1 MKKNLLIAAAVMI
14 AAGANAQNMEN
25 SIRGQKFDKN
35 APMISA
41 LVDAPAKTMV
51 NAPVKA
57 RQAKD
62 IFGSHLQIDLASD
75 QTTSQAQGGVTMSE
89 TELSQEGYNFN
100 VLIEN
105 FWANGTKMYAQYDE
119 ATGELRIP
127 SQVVAESTKSL
138 GYTNE
143 YGRLEI
149 LAINSEDKVS
159 MGDLV
164 FIEQDGKF
172 ELADT
177 LKGYYIYALDYQDE
191 ETGETG
197 AGWSFAFNT
206 KIVDYNGTMSFYT
219 TAKNFQTEKGD
230 GWKTGELSINYED
243 LETAIIINGFVGSG
257 CVQIDLYDD
266 GTCEM
271 EMGQPVSA
279 DKYVVNGVDYGMMHI
294 CYVDIID
301 EEGHIGPKEDV
312 EVMEGTYKRNV
323 EQLNGGTVIY
333 FYEADSEGKVTK
345 NNYWLPKTNTVGEG
359 KDANYYWMGG
369 YFCVTDFI
377 LNAPDASGISEKTM
391 TRLEK
396 LQSTKTYNMMGQQVD
411 RRTAKGLLVRDG
423 KKYIGK

>member
-138 GYTNE
+138 GYTKSP
-143 YGRLEI
+143 I
-149 LAINSEDKVS
+149 LTLSSLLIARISRRPYS
-159 MGDLV
+159 LV
-164 FIEQDGKF
+164 
-172 ELADT
+172 
-177 LKGYYIYALDYQDE
+177 
-191 ETGETG
+191 
-197 AGWSFAFNT
+197 
-206 KIVDYNGTMSFYT
+206 
-219 TAKNFQTEKGD
+219 
-230 GWKTGELSINYED
+230 
-243 LETAIIINGFVGSG
+243 
-257 CVQIDLYDD
+257 
-266 GTCEM
+266 
-271 EMGQPVSA
+271 
-279 DKYVVNGVDYGMMHI
+279 
-294 CYVDIID
+294 
-301 EEGHIGPKEDV
+301 
-312 EVMEGTYKRNV
+312 
-323 EQLNGGTVIY
+323 
-333 FYEADSEGKVTK
+333 
-345 NNYWLPKTNTVGEG
+345 
-359 KDANYYWMGG
+359 
-369 YFCVTDFI
+369 
-377 LNAPDASGISEKTM
+377 
-391 TRLEK
+391 
-396 LQSTKTYNMMGQQVD
+396 
-411 RRTAKGLLVRDG
+411 
-423 KKYIGK
+423 